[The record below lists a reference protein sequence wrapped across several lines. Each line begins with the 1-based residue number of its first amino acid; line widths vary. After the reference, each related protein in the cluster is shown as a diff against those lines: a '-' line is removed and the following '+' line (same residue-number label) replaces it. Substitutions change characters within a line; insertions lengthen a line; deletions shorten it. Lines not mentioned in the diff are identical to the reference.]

1 MLTPL
6 CTALLERALNGA
18 LYRDR
23 ALQSARQRLAGRVLQ
38 IALAELDRPFF
49 LSFSQQQVDV
59 LAAWEGAVDCR
70 VSTRL
75 AVLPQ
80 LRARRRL
87 AALMHAGDLR
97 VDGDIQVVQ
106 QLVAL
111 LDLAEWAPAEF
122 LAPYTGDIVAQ
133 GVCSAVQKGAQ
144 AFGSTLCR
152 QRDYARDALIEEWR
166 LAPGVLEYAWFQ
178 DEVTALQR
186 QEAALAQ
193 RLAQLEKRR

>member
-6 CTALLERALNGA
+6 CTALLERALNSA

-38 IALAELDRPFF
+38 MALAELDQPFF
-49 LSFSQQQVDV
+49 LSFSQRQVDV

-70 VSTRL
+70 VRTRL

-80 LRARRRL
+80 LRDRRRL
-87 AALMHAGDLR
+87 AALMHAGELR

-106 QLVAL
+106 QFVAL
-111 LDLAEWAPAEF
+111 LDLAEWSPAE
-122 LAPYTGDIVAQ
+122 LIAPYTGDIVAQ
-133 GVCSAVQKGAQ
+133 GVCSALQKGMQTFSA
-144 AFGSTLCR
+144 TLCR
-152 QRDYARDALIEEWR
+152 QRDYARDALIEEWQ
-166 LAPGVLEYAWFQ
+166 LAPGALEYAWFQ
-178 DEVTALQR
+178 DEVAALRR
-186 QEAALAQ
+186 QEEALAQ

>member
-6 CTALLERALNGA
+6 CTALLERALNSA

-38 IALAELDRPFF
+38 MALAELDQPFF
-49 LSFSQQQVDV
+49 LSFSQRQVDV

-70 VSTRL
+70 VRARL

-80 LRARRRL
+80 LRDRRRL
-87 AALMHAGDLR
+87 AALMHAGELR

-106 QLVAL
+106 QFVAL
-111 LDLAEWAPAEF
+111 LDLAEWSPAE
-122 LAPYTGDIVAQ
+122 LIAPYTGDIVAQ
-133 GVCSAVQKGAQ
+133 GVCSALQKGMQTLSA
-144 AFGSTLCR
+144 TLCR
-152 QRDYARDALIEEWR
+152 QRDYARDALIEEWQ
-166 LAPGVLEYAWFQ
+166 LAPGALEYAWFQ
-178 DEVTALQR
+178 DEVAALRR
-186 QEAALAQ
+186 QEEALAQ